1 MNRYNLV
8 DEKWISVITLEGN
21 NKEVSLKDLFMNAQ
35 NYHSLAGETE
45 TQNFAVLRLLLA
57 VTQTIFSRYD
67 AEGKPLDTIEIN
79 DMMQQVKDVNE
90 ARFGEHED
98 YLYKTWDDLWDK
110 GKFPDIISK
119 YLECWYDSF
128 FLFSDQ
134 NPFYQ
139 VTPEVLTSYPFKKG
153 GQKPTQI
160 YAKQINRVISE
171 SGNKTALF
179 SPKSE
184 SDNNKDLITAEELI
198 RWMVTFQGYTGTSDK
213 RVYKIAEEETGSK
226 GWLYD
231 IGGIYLTGENLFETL
246 ILNTIL
252 DHPEEQYNFKIQKP
266 CWEYS
271 DQQILKYY
279 LEDGPNPDNLA
290 ELYTNWS
297 RAIYIDPNVD
307 MKDKF
312 NFDIVKLPEISHTDN
327 FLEPMT
333 LWRLNKTGPNKGKYT
348 PRKHQENIS
357 LWRSFGAMRGKNIS
371 TEKNRQSGIIDWYMK
386 LDKGKNPSIKSVT
399 MLDDGNATSWM
410 PIGQVRDQINMNHE
424 VGKDLDENGWVDRI
438 SELVDLTQDTIN
450 VNYKNFVDRV
460 GFIRQGNS
468 MTEPQIQKYLNKAYF
483 SIDTPFKEWL
493 SNINPNDNKEE
504 TVKFW
509 KLKLKKL
516 IEDQAKSLVENA
528 SDTDYI
534 GREDE
539 KGKIINIPIAYET
552 FRFYLNQKLK

>member
-79 DMMQQVKDVNE
+79 DKMQQVKDVNE

-98 YLYKTWDDLWDK
+98 YLYKTWDDLWDE

-139 VTPEVLTSYPFKKG
+139 MTEQVFMSYPLEKDGKE
-153 GQKPTQI
+153 PTQI
-160 YAKQINRVISE
+160 NAKQINRVISE
-171 SGNKTALF
+171 SSNKKALF
-179 SPKSE
+179 SPKMKE
-184 SDNNKDLITAEELI
+184 SNKNILKEGELARWLI
-198 RWMVTFQGYTGTSDK
+198 TFQGYTGQSDK
-213 RVYKIAEEETGSK
+213 ANYYLVKNSDMK
-226 GWLYD
+226 VSMGWIYEFT
-231 IGGIYLTGENLFETL
+231 GIYLIGNNLFETL
-246 ILNTIL
+246 LLNTVL
-252 DHPEEQYNFKIQKP
+252 DHPRDQYNFKIQKP
-266 CWEYS
+266 SWEYTGK
-271 DQQILKYY
+271 DTLDYY
-279 LEDGPNPDNLA
+279 LKSGPKPDNLA
-290 ELYTNWS
+290 ELYTNQS
-297 RAIYIDPNVD
+297 RAIFIDPTTN
-307 MKDKF
+307 MTKPFSLKT
-312 NFDIVKLPEISHTDN
+312 IKLPKLIKDNN

-333 LWRLNKTGPNKGKYT
+333 MWDLSKDVYT
-348 PRKHQENIS
+348 PKKIKTNTS
-357 LWRSFGAMRGKNIS
+357 LWRSYGTLIGNKNS
-371 TEKNRQSGIIDWYMK
+371 IDPGLIKWYMK
-386 LDKGKNPSIKSVT
+386 LDIRENLSIKSVT
-399 MLDDGNATSWM
+399 MLNDNSNSRM
-410 PIGQVRDQINMNHE
+410 LIGQVSDQINMNHE

-504 TVKFW
+504 TIKSW

-516 IEDQAKSLVENA
+516 IEDQAKSLIENA

-539 KGKIINIPIAYET
+539 KGKIINILIAYET

>member
-90 ARFGEHED
+90 SRFEEHENH
-98 YLYKTWDDLWDK
+98 LYKTWDSLWDK

-139 VTPEVLTSYPFKKG
+139 VTQEVLMSYPLEKDGK
-153 GQKPTQI
+153 KPTQI
-160 YAKQINRVISE
+160 NAKQINRVISE
-171 SGNKTALF
+171 SDHKKALF
-179 SPKSE
+179 SPKMKE
-184 SDNNKDLITAEELI
+184 SNKNILKEGELVRWLI
-198 RWMVTFQGYTGTSDK
+198 TFQGYTGQSDK
-213 RVYKIAEEETGSK
+213 ANYYLVKNSDMEVSM
-226 GWLYD
+226 GWIYNFT
-231 IGGIYLTGENLFETL
+231 GIYLIGNNLFETL
-246 ILNTIL
+246 LLNTVLI
-252 DHPEEQYNFKIQKP
+252 HPRDQYNFKIQKP
-266 CWEYS
+266 SWESTGKDTLDDY
-271 DQQILKYY
+271 LKR
-279 LEDGPNPDNLA
+279 GPRPDNLA
-290 ELYTNWS
+290 ELYTNQS
-297 RAIYIDPNVD
+297 RAIFIEPTTD
-307 MKDKF
+307 MEKSF
-312 NFDIVKLPEISHTDN
+312 SLETVKLPSLIRENN

-333 LWRLNKTGPNKGKYT
+333 MWEFSKDVYT
-348 PRKHQENIS
+348 PEKIKTNIS
-357 LWRSFGAMRGKNIS
+357 LWRSYGSLIGNKNSI
-371 TEKNRQSGIIDWYMK
+371 EPGLIKWYMK
-386 LDKGKNPSIKSVT
+386 LDIRGNLSIKSVT
-399 MLDDGNATSWM
+399 MLDQNSPSRM
-410 PIGQVRDQINMNHE
+410 PIGQVSDQINMNHE

-450 VNYKNFVDRV
+450 VNYKKFVNQV
-460 GFIRQGNS
+460 VFIRQGNS
-468 MTEPQIQKYLNKAYF
+468 MSKSMTKLQIQKYLNKAYF

-493 SNINPNDNKEE
+493 SNINPDDNKEE
-504 TVKFW
+504 TIKFW

-516 IEDQAKSLVENA
+516 IEDQAKSLIENA

-534 GREDE
+534 GRENE